1 MMQGFGMMGRYGMM
15 GGGCGLG
22 LGFGP
27 LGIWMHLISIGLV
40 LIIIGFGIKAYKK
53 SAKSK
58 ENKVAFNELKSMY
71 VRGEITEEE
80 YVRRKTVIEGK

>member
-15 GGGCGLG
+15 GGGGCF
-22 LGFGP
+22 LGFGS

-40 LIIIGFGIKAYKK
+40 LIIIGFVIKSYKK
-53 SAKSK
+53 NSK
-58 ENKVAFNELKSMY
+58 NKVAFEALKNMY

-80 YVRRKTVIEGK
+80 YVRRKTVIGGK